1 MLSNMNASQ
10 LPDVSSEPFLNT
22 YAYPLDWV
30 GMENIALP
38 IRIQNTLCT
47 SKVNAY
53 VSLDDPLAKGIHMS
67 RLYTRLLELHDL
79 PDLTLNHIHQAL
91 DDFLTSHTQLTTS
104 PPRYSSRAELRT
116 ACFNQRVIGLEKLSF

>member
-1 MLSNMNASQ
+1 MNASQ

-91 DDFLTSHTQLTTS
+91 DDFLTSHTQLS
-104 PPRYSSRAELRT
+104 
-116 ACFNQRVIGLEKLSF
+116 QQ